1 MSDQSVGTAALR
13 VGLWDDN
20 PAEYDLL
27 GFDAVV
33 APILAALREP
43 DLDPITIGVHGPWG
57 GGKSTLLKILKY
69 EGRHGSW
76 EFIVTNPWEY
86 DDQFDVKGTL
96 IAEVLGRL
104 QARAKADEG
113 LKDRFEKLFKRISWS
128 RVGIAVARGVLTT
141 QWDPGTLVEAFSPK
155 NEEGP
160 RSLADFREEFGELLL
175 KIEGLDRVV
184 VLVDDLDR
192 CLPEAVVS
200 TLEAIKLF
208 LSVKRMA
215 FVIAADQDMIRDA
228 IAASLNGTGR
238 SEVFA
243 ERYLEKIVQLP
254 VALPRLSQDDAEA
267 YITMLLVR
275 TTDGESAFSELMA
288 HCRERRA
295 ANIAPLIGD
304 LYKLTSPPSP
314 ELRALAGQIIDGLSP
329 SKRGNPR
336 EIKRF
341 LNAFAVRSTIAENR
355 GVAISPSVLAK
366 MLFLE
371 LEHRPDFERL
381 VALDETQR
389 AESLAAWE
397 AWGRGE
403 KEAEKPDAVRDE
415 TRGWAAS
422 DPPVAGED
430 LERYISLAASLAAA
444 SMRSGLSDELRG
456 LVRQLVNDS
465 QAIREVAVDAVEAR
479 AIEDQRQVI
488 EGLFAES
495 RRAQNVQ
502 LIVESLVAI
511 GTKQAALVN
520 DIAQGIKERIW
531 RRLEA
536 ADAVT
541 LASSPVERFKALASE
556 MVEDPSLDDGVRAA
570 AVEMLGS
577 A

>member
-1 MSDQSVGTAALR
+1 MSDQSVGNAALR

-33 APILAALREP
+33 APILAALRQP
-43 DLDPITIGVHGPWG
+43 DLDPITIGVHAPWG
-57 GGKSTLLKILKY
+57 GGKSTLLKLLEY

-86 DDQFDVKGTL
+86 DDQFDVKGAL
-96 IAEVLGRL
+96 IAGVLGRL
-104 QARAKADEG
+104 QQRAEADG
-113 LKDRFEKLFKRISWS
+113 VKDKLEKLFKRISWS

-141 QWDPGTLVEAFSPK
+141 QWDPDALVNAFNPQT
-155 NEEGP
+155 EDGP
-160 RSLADFREEFGELLL
+160 RSLADFREEFGDLLS
-175 KIEGLDRVV
+175 KMDGLERVV

-243 ERYLEKIVQLP
+243 ARYLEKIVQLP
-254 VALPRLSQDDAEA
+254 VDLPRLSRDDAEA
-267 YITMLLVR
+267 YVTILLVR

-288 HCRERRA
+288 HCRDRRA
-295 ANIAPLIGD
+295 ANLAPLVGD
-304 LYKLTSPPSP
+304 LDKLTSPPSP

-341 LNAFAVRSTIAENR
+341 LNAFGVRSTIAEKR
-355 GVAISPSVLAK
+355 AVAISPSVLAK

-381 VALDETQR
+381 VALDETER
-389 AESLAAWE
+389 ATLLSAWE

-403 KEAEKPDAVRDE
+403 KDAEKPEAVRDE

-456 LVRQLVNDS
+456 LVRQLLNDS
-465 QAIREVAVDAVEAR
+465 QAIRDVAVDAVGSR
-479 AIEDQRQVI
+479 SVEDQRQVV

-495 RRAQNVQ
+495 RRAQNMQ

-511 GTKQAALVN
+511 GAKAPALVN

-541 LASSPVERFKALASE
+541 LASSSVERFKALAGE
-556 MVEDPSLDDGVRAA
+556 IAEDPTLDDGARGAA
-570 AVEMLGS
+570 AEMLRS